1 MPFPLLLAALL
12 AQAAAPIE
20 RPPIV
25 GVAHIALE
33 TDDLAAARKFYGTG
47 LGFEEP
53 FKLDNAAFF
62 KVNDHQYIK
71 LSPDLKSAIQD
82 RLSHIAFET
91 TDVRKLRAYLASR
104 GVTVPPDLKPD
115 PDGNLTMMLE
125 DPDGHH
131 VEFVQ
136 YMPGSLLSRNFG
148 KFLPAS
154 RVSTRIIHVGVT
166 VKDQA
171 AADRFYKD
179 ILGFK
184 MTWYGGKTD
193 TVADWVDMRVPE
205 GTDWLEYMLNV
216 HNPTPKQL
224 GVMHH
229 LALGVPDIQAGYRT
243 VLERGIKPPQPP
255 KIGRDGKWQLNL
267 YDPNFTRAE
276 LMEPKPVEKPC
287 CSPILDLPVGRA
299 Q

>member
-1 MPFPLLLAALL
+1 MPFHFLLAALL
-12 AQAAAPIE
+12 AQGGASVQ

-33 TDDLAAARKFYGTG
+33 TDDLVAARKFYGTG

-53 FKLDNAAFF
+53 FKVGNAAFF

-71 LSPDLKSAIQD
+71 VSPDLKSETQD

-91 TDVRKLRAYLASR
+91 TDIRKLRDYLAGRAVS
-104 GVTVPPDLKPD
+104 VPAELKPD

-125 DPDGHH
+125 DPDGHQ
-131 VEFVQ
+131 VEFIQ

-148 KFLPAS
+148 KFLGS
-154 RVSTRIIHVGVT
+154 DRVSTRMIHVGVT
-166 VKDQA
+166 VKDRA

-184 MTWYGGKTD
+184 MTWYGGRTD
-193 TVADWVDMRVPE
+193 TEVSWVDMRVPE

-216 HNPTPKQL
+216 HNPSPKQL

-229 LALGVPDIQAGYRT
+229 LALGVPDIQAGYRA
-243 VLERGIKPPQPP
+243 VLARGIKPPQPP

-287 CSPILDLPVGRA
+287 CSPILDLPVPSA